1 MPKLPARIIVSG
13 PSGGGKGVL
22 CQNLLLNPKLYRDKF
37 SAIYYAS
44 GSSTLDH
51 QLKPLQEYCEKE
63 LGMKKGECLIDGWKE
78 DNIKDII
85 STQRKK
91 VREAKKRGD
100 TRLEGICIVCDDMAD
115 NHRAMHSSTLN
126 SLFTRGRHS
135 CITTI
140 VMTQKYRLL
149 DNTIRVNA
157 TALFVFRMRNNK
169 DLENVFGRKFN
180 DC

>member
-1 MPKLPARIIVSG
+1 
-13 PSGGGKGVL
+13 
-22 CQNLLLNPKLYRDKF
+22 
-37 SAIYYAS
+37 
-44 GSSTLDH
+44 
-51 QLKPLQEYCEKE
+51 
-63 LGMKKGECLIDGWKE
+63 MKKDEALIDGWQE
-78 DNIKDII
+78 DKLKLII
-85 STQRKK
+85 SKQRKY

-100 TRLEGICIVCDDMAD
+100 TTIDGICIVCDDMAD
-115 NHRAMHSSTLN
+115 NHKAMHSNTLN

-169 DLENVFGRKFN
+169 DLEAVIEENSAMADKKTLLEVYNLATKEPYQFLYIDLTKSRPNEAFFKGFQTRLMVE
-180 DC
+180 